1 MLFIRN
7 FHGHEIQVWQN
18 ADGWRFE
25 VVKLNRTRQSIEGTR
40 YSKAAAITQA
50 KEYAEKG
57 W

>member
-1 MLFIRN
+1 MFIRN